1 MTHAHWSSGKSHLA
15 RSFNLMKLKLIMPC
29 NDDENYSPSEFYYP
43 EQTNDPNKFTAETLA
58 VKALFGLF
66 YKVTANCNLTKP

>member
-15 RSFNLMKLKLIMPC
+15 RSFKLMKLKFIMPC

-43 EQTNDPNKFTAETLA
+43 EQKNDPNKFTAESLA
-58 VKALFGLF
+58 AKVHFGLF
-66 YKVTANCNLTKP
+66 YKVTANCNPTKP